1 MKSTLYGTYKE
12 KAGESLLYDMTLEY
26 YLNEEYLC
34 EQFSDLKRYGIT
46 IVKTSVYSDMK
57 KTEESKT
64 INDIFYKKEDA
75 CNFLDILIKN
85 TVTPLS
91 FQDVV
96 EEYIIS
102 SLNMLC

>member
-1 MKSTLYGTYKE
+1 MKSTLYGTYQE
-12 KAGESLLYDMTLEY
+12 KAGESLVYDMTLEY

-46 IVKTSVYSDMK
+46 IVKTSVYPDKK
-57 KTEESKT
+57 KTEERKT

-75 CNFLDILIKN
+75 CNFLDILIKT

-96 EEYIIS
+96 EDYIIAK
-102 SLNMLC
+102 LNVI

>member
-12 KAGESLLYDMTLEY
+12 KAGESLVYDMTLEY

-46 IVKTSVYSDMK
+46 IVKTSEYPDKK
-57 KTEESKT
+57 KTEECKT
-64 INDIFYKKEDA
+64 INDIFYKKDDA
-75 CNFLDILIKN
+75 CKFLDILIKN

-91 FQDVV
+91 FRDVV

-102 SLNMLC
+102 RLNVI